1 MNLIPHLIVSSIGLG
16 YFIYGKKVT
25 DFSFLII
32 GMVMMIYPYVVKGPV
47 LSVVIG
53 LVLCGL
59 PFILKK
65 L

>member
-1 MNLIPHLIVSSIGLG
+1 MSLMLNLFVSSIGLG

-32 GMVMMIYPYVVKGPV
+32 GMVMMIYPYLIRGP
-47 LSVVIG
+47 LISVFVG
-53 LVLCGL
+53 FVLCAL
-59 PFILKK
+59 PFILKR